1 MKITLKIEDMFIEQ
15 EITVDELYCLQSKKE
30 IIKWKIEDMISQL
43 LGNKE
48 FENKYI
54 QRYS

>member
-54 QRYS
+54 QIYS

>member
-15 EITVDELYCLQSKKE
+15 EVTIEELYCLQSKKE